1 MKSYNIC
8 AFVPGLF
15 SLSIILY
22 ILPTWKHVFCFYS
35 FSWLSSIPLFVCPQP
50 SLLVQSLPVGLPA
63 GGYIVL
69 ISLRTHS
76 VLAAFTAQA
85 GCKLNNWRVH
95 TALET
100 KRAVLCLFGSA
111 LRLYASFLYGFFFF
125 FFATFCAV
133 LCFSWWWRECCAGA
147 QPWCHWAQQGWDG
160 AKRKEK
166 HHRVLSYF
174 ALVASSVL
182 VIQQYVLNKVSGC
195 NYTELDWV
203 LHAPIRHLWVQPMM
217 QLWAWVHKCPSLPD

>member
-95 TALET
+95 TALRDQKGCALPLWFSSET
-100 KRAVLCLFGSA
+100 VCQLPLW
-111 LRLYASFLYGFFFF
+111 FLFFFF
-125 FFATFCAV
+125 LQLSVQFYAFLGDGESAV
-133 LCFSWWWRECCAGA
+133 LVHSPDATELSKAGMVPREKKNTIESWATLLLW
-147 QPWCHWAQQGWDG
+147 
-160 AKRKEK
+160 
-166 HHRVLSYF
+166 RVL
-174 ALVASSVL
+174 
-182 VIQQYVLNKVSGC
+182 C
-195 NYTELDWV
+195 
-203 LHAPIRHLWVQPMM
+203 
-217 QLWAWVHKCPSLPD
+217 